1 MSSRLK
7 KVGLV
12 LIDIVLAAYIVV
24 ALCAFNKPEAK
35 NNVCQDVSIVVSDAT
50 THGFID
56 AKEIMDRLQKSGLNP
71 KGKHFS
77 QVSCRQIEEAL
88 LATPFVR
95 TVECYKNEAGIV
107 NIKVTQRMPTVRIK
121 SVNGDDYYIDDKDKI
136 MPKSDASADLIIAT
150 GHISRSYATMY
161 VAPLARA
168 LMADDMSRNMFQQI
182 HITKNMRVELV
193 PRIGNHVVALGR
205 LPESNLRSERNKL
218 IEEYVGKKMKTLVAF
233 YKHGLSRAGWNK
245 YSEINIEYDNQI
257 ICKRI
262 DKESI

>member
-1 MSSRLK
+1 MSPRLK
-7 KVGLV
+7 KAGLV
-12 LIDIVLAAYIVV
+12 LIDVILASYIVV
-24 ALCAFNKPEAK
+24 ALCAFNEPESK
-35 NNVCQDVSIVVSDAT
+35 DNVCKDVSVVVSDAT

-56 AKEIMDRLQKSGLNP
+56 AKEIMERLKKSGLDP
-71 KGKHFS
+71 KGKRFAEI
-77 QVSCRQIEEAL
+77 SCRRIEDAL

-95 TVECYKNEAGIV
+95 TVECFKNEEGVV

-121 SVNGDDYYIDDKDKI
+121 PVNNDDYYIDDQDKI

-150 GHISRSYATMY
+150 GYIGRNYATMY

-168 LMADDMSRNMFQQI
+168 LMNDDMSRNMFQQI
-182 HITKNMRVELV
+182 HVTKDLRVELI
-193 PRIGNHVVALGR
+193 PRIGNHVVMLGR
-205 LPESNLRSERNKL
+205 LPESNLRSERIQQ
-218 IEEYVGKKMKTLVAF
+218 IEEFAAKKVKTLVAF
-233 YKHGLSRAGWNK
+233 YKHGLPRAGWNK